1 MSSAVTPKVVQSI
14 FEMYQKNKLVVN
26 RRYQRKLVWS
36 IDEKEKFIDSLLN
49 GYPIPLILTSKQK
62 LDETNLEILDGLQRL
77 NAITSF
83 IECEYSLNG
92 HYFDLDSIL
101 VTKQLKE
108 NGVLFQKEP
117 KLDSESCNLILNY
130 EIPLLTTNNNSHKFI
145 DETFR
150 RINTGGRQLSKHDVR
165 QAGSIGDIPDT
176 INKIASY
183 IRTDSSRT
191 DIVTLKNMKEISIG
205 EKGLNYGIDIDEI
218 FWVKHKI
225 ILRDDIRK
233 SRDEELICHLLSYVL
248 LPAQSQTTS
257 TYLDELY
264 QSNTTSSIE
273 ILNEINKHSKEHL
286 IISFNH
292 VYDEMKKIFKEDRSN
307 FSNTLYKGKTIKSSR
322 AYQVLFLSLY
332 ELLITKKKVIN
343 NYKNLHDSLK
353 GVYEQHYKSIME
365 SDRKWNNNDR
375 GRLIRAT
382 IGLIDNNFSSSRN
395 KQFEPGGWVKS
406 LENIINESKSEQ
418 QSYDYKA
425 GLVTTSPLKKELN
438 KKLIDKIL
446 KTLTAMTNSTTG
458 ECLVIVG
465 VAEHEDGAKAHRDAF
480 NKSYI
485 KYSNVFIV
493 GVDDEAN
500 YLCGSVDVYIKQ
512 IKDYIKNNKNV
523 SEGFRNLVLNKLV
536 SFSYK
541 DKEILMFRAERCEMP
556 ERYNM
561 SYYERHASHNEEV
574 MAGEAMAALFKRFQ
588 NN

>member
-36 IDEKEKFIDSLLN
+36 LKEKEKFIDSLLN

-62 LDETNLEILDGLQRL
+62 SDETNLEILDGLQRL

-83 IECEYSLNG
+83 IECEYSLNE

-108 NGVLFQKEP
+108 KGALIQKEP
-117 KLDSESCNLILNY
+117 KLDADSCNLILNY
-130 EIPLLTTNNNSHKFI
+130 EIPLLTTSNNSHKYI

-205 EKGLNYGIDIDEI
+205 EKELNYGIDIDEI

-225 ILRDDIRK
+225 IIRDDIRK

-248 LPAQSQTTS
+248 LPFKSQTTS
-257 TYLDELY
+257 SYLDELY
-264 QSNTTSSIE
+264 QSNTTASIE
-273 ILNEINKHSKEHL
+273 ILNEINKYSKEYL

-292 VYDEMKKIFKEDRSN
+292 VYDEIKKIFKEDRSN
-307 FSNTLYKGKTIKSSR
+307 FSNTIYKGKTIKASR

-332 ELLITKKKVIN
+332 ELLIKQKKVIN

-353 GVYEQHYKSIME
+353 GIYEKHYKSIME
-365 SDRKWNNNDR
+365 NDKKWNNNDR
-375 GRLIRAT
+375 SRLIKST

-395 KQFEPGGWVKS
+395 KQFEPGGWIKS
-406 LENIINESKSEQ
+406 LENIINEAKSEQ
-418 QSYDYKA
+418 QWYDYKA

-438 KKLIDKIL
+438 KNLIDKIL
-446 KTLTAMTNSTTG
+446 KTLTAMTNSTNG
-458 ECLVIVG
+458 ECVVIVG
-465 VAEHEDGAKAHRDAF
+465 VAESEEGAKAHQIAF

-485 KYSNVFIV
+485 KYSKVFIV
-493 GVDDEAN
+493 GIEDEAN
-500 YLCGSVDVYIKQ
+500 YLCGNIDLYIKQ
-512 IKDYIKNNKNV
+512 IKDYIKNSKEI
-523 SEGFRNLVLNKLV
+523 SESFKHLVLNKLV
-536 SFSYK
+536 SFTYK
-541 DKEILMFRAERCEMP
+541 DKEILMFRAERGEIP
-556 ERYNM
+556 EQYNKA
-561 SYYERHASHNEEV
+561 YYERHASHNSEV
-574 MAGEAMAALFKRFQ
+574 ISAEAMAALFKRF
-588 NN
+588 